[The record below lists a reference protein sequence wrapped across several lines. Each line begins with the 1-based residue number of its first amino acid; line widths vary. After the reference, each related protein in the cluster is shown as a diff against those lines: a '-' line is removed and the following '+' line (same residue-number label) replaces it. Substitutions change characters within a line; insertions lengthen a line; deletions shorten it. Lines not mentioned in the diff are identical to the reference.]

1 MFARLATTASLVILT
16 LTHSIWARNVITIT
30 QHRSVC
36 SAVYTSAS
44 TTVTVIQSTVTVT
57 PSSTSGAPAASTS
70 TPSDAALNAGTP
82 FSIELA
88 PGTWLTLDGSTTTNS
103 SSAAQYVIRNSGLYS
118 ATNGQQ
124 VSANPG
130 DSTVSLA
137 PLAAVGSITCCF
149 SFVNGVLTWT
159 NPAFANGAATFYASK
174 LGDGGS
180 VVASLK
186 GSQPQGYMKVVVRA
200 AAPPGGSGV
209 ASGTMS
215 VSTSYVMQSMASSAP
230 SGGYSPPPPAGYSS
244 TGVAGS
250 SSQGASTFV
259 YSPPASASPTLTSV
273 GVPGGY
279 SSVAASSSTASSKV
293 SSTSAAASVPSG
305 YIVTS
310 ASASSSS
317 ANTLSTVS
325 APGTP
330 IGPDNPGYSR
340 VSSTSSSAAISAST
354 SAGYVSSTASSSRST
369 ASTSTIMLASAT
381 PSAPTSST
389 GGPYIA
395 TENSSQAPGPSSAVI
410 DSPSTSSAGGQ
421 IATENSNQAPGPS
434 STVVAFSSTSSPGGQ
449 IATEYTNQAPGSTFG
464 TPVMAGSSTSSS
476 SSVNTLPTYTSNGVP
491 IGPDNPGYGG
501 ATTTSSSSAS
511 SSSSVGVAP
520 IHGPTTT
527 TTSSSS
533 SASSSSSVDLP
544 PVYGSTT
551 TTTTASSSSNSLA
564 VPPIYGPTTTTSS
577 SVSSS
582 SSLVVPPIYEPTTTM
597 TTSSSSSSA
606 VVPPIYGPT
615 TTTKTSSTVTSSSSS
630 SSSSAIAPPVY
641 GPTTTTTTS
650 SAVLSSSSSSAIVPP
665 IYGPTTT
672 STTSSTTSR
681 SSSTSSPFFFT
692 DIMTSSSQPFT
703 SPPASTTSSTPSAA
717 PPSSTIPACPSGN
730 NTLFCDLGGAIY
742 RLLCDIDSL
751 TGSYNSAAGPN
762 FQGCLGI
769 CDDDT
774 QCAAVAFNGQ
784 VAYGGTCYFKTS
796 VQSYASSPG
805 VYFALLVSPAPAGG
819 ASSSS
824 TISASSARS
833 TSSTATAMGPTVTST
848 TSSSTS
854 AVTVMGPTVTTTTIS
869 TAMSSTI
876 SLSSSPPAATATGTN
891 AFTCAAN
898 NGQTITDAAGVQ
910 YIISCGSESS
920 SGSYASYGAAASF
933 NDCFINCDINY
944 QAPGGTNCT
953 AFTYFGGNN
962 GVGGGT
968 CFFKNELGET
978 FLPGNAQL
986 VGVIKMAY
994 YVAPSSSSMMVVSTT
1009 STTFSTPS
1017 SSPPMTTSSASLA
1030 SSLSTSALT
1039 STSTRPYLVLPSPTP
1054 CDFGDPPNYDEDDSY
1069 CEVDLPFNAQIY
1081 STTSQKTYASTN
1093 GYISLLQGSSQYSTR
1108 ALPASNIP
1116 NSTVVPLF
1124 DDLFL
1129 YGPPPTG
1136 TGVAGANK
1144 QGIWYEIQGSAVV
1157 WEYYVGRGGD
1167 ATSIYHFTVA
1177 YDSNLPGTWRYKYYS
1192 VGTTGSDAG
1201 VNGASAAVGMQGL
1214 GANGATTATQ
1224 YSFRNNVITPGLVL
1238 TCSGSTSKCTAGS
1251 PSLVT
1256 ASIG

>member
-1 MFARLATTASLVILT
+1 MFTRLAITVSLAIFA
-16 LTHSIWARNVITIT
+16 LTHSTWAQNVITIT

-57 PSSTSGAPAASTS
+57 PSSTSGAPSASTS
-70 TPSDAALNAGTP
+70 APSDTALNAGAT
-82 FSIELA
+82 FAIEVA
-88 PGTWLTLDGSTTTNS
+88 PGTWLTLNGSTTTNS
-103 SSAAQYVIRNSGLYS
+103 SLAAQYTISNGGLYS
-118 ATNGQQ
+118 ATTGLQI
-124 VSANPG
+124 SANPS

-137 PLAAVGSITCCF
+137 PSAAVGSITCCF

-159 NPAFANGAATFYASK
+159 NQAFANGAATFYASK

-186 GSQPQGYMKVVVRA
+186 GSQPQGYVKVVVRA

-230 SGGYSPPPPAGYSS
+230 AGGYSPPPPAGYSS

-250 SSQGASTFV
+250 SSQGVPTFV
-259 YSPPASASPTLTSV
+259 YSPPASVSPTSTTV

-279 SSVAASSSTASSKV
+279 SSVAGSSSAVSSKA
-293 SSTSAAASVPSG
+293 SSTSAGASMPSG
-305 YIVTS
+305 YPVT
-310 ASASSSS
+310 SASSSS
-317 ANTLSTVS
+317 SSVNTLSTVS

-340 VSSTSSSAAISAST
+340 SSTSSSPAVISIST
-354 SAGYVSSTASSSRST
+354 PAGYVASTASSSRTT
-369 ASTSTIMLASAT
+369 ASTSTITLASAT
-381 PSAPTSST
+381 PSASKSST

-395 TENSSQAPGPSSAVI
+395 TENSSQAPGPSSAVMA
-410 DSPSTSSAGGQ
+410 SPSTSARGGQ
-421 IATENSNQAPGPS
+421 IATEYSNQAPGPS
-434 STVVAFSSTSSPGGQ
+434 SPAMTLSSTSSLGGQ

-464 TPVMAGSSTSSS
+464 TPVIAVSSTSRS

-501 ATTTSSSSAS
+501 STVASSSSAS
-511 SSSSVGVAP
+511 SSSSMGVPP
-520 IHGPTTT
+520 IYAPTTT
-527 TTSSSS
+527 STSSSS
-533 SASSSSSVDLP
+533 SLTVPPIYGPTTTITSSSSSSV
-544 PVYGSTT
+544 
-551 TTTTASSSSNSLA
+551 A
-564 VPPIYGPTTTTSS
+564 VPPIYGPTTTTTTA
-577 SVSSS
+577 SSS
-582 SSLVVPPIYEPTTTM
+582 SFLMVLPIYGPTNT

-606 VVPPIYGPT
+606 VGPPIYGPTTTTTTSSTATSSSSSSSSSAVIPPLYGPITTTTTSSTATSSSSSSSIVPPIYGPT
-615 TTTKTSSTVTSSSSS
+615 TTTS
-630 SSSSAIAPPVY
+630 
-641 GPTTTTTTS
+641 
-650 SAVLSSSSSSAIVPP
+650 
-665 IYGPTTT
+665 
-672 STTSSTTSR
+672 TSSTTSR

-692 DIMTSSSQPFT
+692 DYMTSSSQPFT
-703 SPPASTTSSTPSAA
+703 SPPASTTSSTSSAT

-730 NTLFCDLGGAIY
+730 NTLFSDSGGAVY

-751 TGSYNSAAGPN
+751 PGSYNSAAGPN

-774 QCAAVAFNGQ
+774 QCTAVAFNGQ

-819 ASSSS
+819 ASSSA
-824 TISASSARS
+824 TSSVTSKSS
-833 TSSTATAMGPTVTST
+833 TSSTATAI
-848 TSSSTS
+848 
-854 AVTVMGPTVTTTTIS
+854 GPTVTTTT
-869 TAMSSTI
+869 SSTSSSI
-876 SLSSSPPAATATGTN
+876 TVMGPTITTTTTSTSTSSTSSSSSSPPAATATGTN

-898 NGQTITDAAGVQ
+898 NGQTITDAAGIQ

-920 SGSYASYGAAASF
+920 SGSYASYGATTSF
-933 NDCFINCDINY
+933 NDCFNNCDINY

-968 CFFKNELGET
+968 CFVKNELGET

-994 YVAPSSSSMMVVSTT
+994 YVAQSSSSVAVVSTT
-1009 STTFSTPS
+1009 STTSSTTSTAPQT
-1017 SSPPMTTSSASLA
+1017 TTSSAPLSSSSA
-1030 SSLSTSALT
+1030 ST
-1039 STSTRPYLVLPSPTP
+1039 STSTLTSTGPYLVLPSPTP

-1108 ALPASNIP
+1108 QLPAPNIP
-1116 NSTVVPLF
+1116 NNTVVPLF

-1144 QGIWYEIQGSAVV
+1144 QGIWYQIQGSAVV
-1157 WEYYVGRGGD
+1157 WEYYVARGGD
-1167 ATSIYHFTVA
+1167 ATSVYHFTVA

-1192 VGTTGSDAG
+1192 IGTSRSDAG
-1201 VNGASAAVGMQGL
+1201 ANGASAAVGMQGL
-1214 GANGATTATQ
+1214 GANGAVTATQ

-1256 ASIG
+1256 VSIG